1 MNIADKLRKAKLEL
15 EERERLEQER
25 LQTKKKNTLPGIK
38 AKKKISEEIK
48 PHFQKKGKY
57 EINPFK
63 MSIDTLRGLKKI
75 AIGGKGDKTSNM
87 RMLELEVKD
96 MFSNVNVF
104 GNFLSNLSE
113 WMKEV

>member
-1 MNIADKLRKAKLEL
+1 MPTFKEMLEQSKKEDLEKAKL
-15 EERERLEQER
+15 QV
-25 LQTKKKNTLPGIK
+25 KKKKTPVTK
-38 AKKKISEEIK
+38 PKKKILEKEKIY
-48 PHFQKKGKY
+48 FQKKSKY
-57 EINPFK
+57 EIKPFK

-96 MFSNVNVF
+96 MFSNANVF